1 MVVEAQANAVPT
13 EQPQGFDAAAFLTGR
28 NTEVLGGKPN
38 EVASPIATQQS
49 QVEAPAPVSAAS
61 VAAAEAEAAFN
72 LTLSQ
77 RAATRL
83 TERLGVTEENPLTE
97 DRLLEYFDAI
107 ERNESTLRA
116 QLVESGVY
124 DSEVIKDIEK
134 TKALSKEDAVK
145 QHLIAL
151 GLDEED
157 AATRVE
163 ILESTGG
170 IDSIYNKYVTSLDA
184 KKQVEIDRLKAENAQ
199 AIDKRSRGLNGSM
212 SQEEAGQLTTLLNEQ
227 LKDVST
233 IAGVSFGSTPEEA
246 QASKAAHVEYLVSGK
261 FEKDLRENPTVY
273 AQMAFVFKNLK
284 TIQSVAI
291 SKGAELGKAAILSK
305 IQNPTIPK
313 SGQPPVPNGSGAGFD
328 PVAFNQGR
336 QEAQANK

>member
-1 MVVEAQANAVPT
+1 
-13 EQPQGFDAAAFLTGR
+13 
-28 NTEVLGGKPN
+28 
-38 EVASPIATQQS
+38 
-49 QVEAPAPVSAAS
+49 
-61 VAAAEAEAAFN
+61 
-72 LTLSQ
+72 
-77 RAATRL
+77 
-83 TERLGVTEENPLTE
+83 
-97 DRLLEYFDAI
+97 
-107 ERNESTLRA
+107 
-116 QLVESGVY
+116 
-124 DSEVIKDIEK
+124 
-134 TKALSKEDAVK
+134 
-145 QHLIAL
+145 
-151 GLDEED
+151 
-157 AATRVE
+157 
-163 ILESTGG
+163 
-170 IDSIYNKYVTSLDA
+170 
-184 KKQVEIDRLKAENAQ
+184 
-199 AIDKRSRGLNGSM
+199 
-212 SQEEAGQLTTLLNEQ
+212 
-227 LKDVST
+227 VST